1 MSVNNSVASI
11 QEAATQF
18 VNQILGG
25 LNSAVTDI
33 AGVDVMWFRLQ
44 PDKRSQD
51 VIFQSYT
58 LYGVEDC
65 PLSFKAMYADNSYDD
80 AAITYNIM
88 GINFNVPMTMDI
100 ALETW
105 KTATGD
111 DGTIPQKGDIVFI
124 PMTRKLMEVV
134 SMQPVKQLGGQ
145 LTSYKVN
152 LSIYTPTRN
161 RIVGEQLK
169 ESIKD
174 NTTNLMERFGEDIH
188 TNVEDIVDDNQLSL
202 FDSTSQDK
210 HKKVKPS
217 RTDQS
222 IMLDVRTIIPYD
234 LKVDGHT
241 VSRSHY
247 NVDQVMKYI
256 VEYKKSDIVSLEN
269 ERCLS
274 CWFKVNDPKNN
285 AIKNITDGV
294 KVSKEN
300 GEYYIDTSIGGKFKP
315 EENVVVKRGSITIPG
330 VVIDNNRIKV
340 NGDLIT
346 KLNKKNKGWNNM
358 PGFAITSDNLFNIL
372 NSDKFN
378 ICIKGGSMVSIA
390 TEEEESLIPMTETIS
405 PDNWYG
411 IVINFGDTFSAY
423 LFTDIDGKL
432 TQISSTSGIDNE
444 IYENIEIEKYYIK
457 PSNGSITNI
466 RLYDSFNNEIDKQLT
481 DLVSYNIRNDHN
493 AIINDSADIY
503 LNTEYIGRQR

>member
-1 MSVNNSVASI
+1 
-11 QEAATQF
+11 
-18 VNQILGG
+18 
-25 LNSAVTDI
+25 
-33 AGVDVMWFRLQ
+33 
-44 PDKRSQD
+44 
-51 VIFQSYT
+51 
-58 LYGVEDC
+58 
-65 PLSFKAMYADNSYDD
+65 
-80 AAITYNIM
+80 
-88 GINFNVPMTMDI
+88 
-100 ALETW
+100 
-105 KTATGD
+105 
-111 DGTIPQKGDIVFI
+111 
-124 PMTRKLMEVV
+124 
-134 SMQPVKQLGGQ
+134 
-145 LTSYKVN
+145 
-152 LSIYTPTRN
+152 
-161 RIVGEQLK
+161 
-169 ESIKD
+169 
-174 NTTNLMERFGEDIH
+174 
-188 TNVEDIVDDNQLSL
+188 
-202 FDSTSQDK
+202 
-210 HKKVKPS
+210 
-217 RTDQS
+217 
-222 IMLDVRTIIPYD
+222 MLDVRTIIPYD

-294 KVSKEN
+294 KISKEN
-300 GEYYIDTSIGGKFKP
+300 GEYYIDASLGGKFKP